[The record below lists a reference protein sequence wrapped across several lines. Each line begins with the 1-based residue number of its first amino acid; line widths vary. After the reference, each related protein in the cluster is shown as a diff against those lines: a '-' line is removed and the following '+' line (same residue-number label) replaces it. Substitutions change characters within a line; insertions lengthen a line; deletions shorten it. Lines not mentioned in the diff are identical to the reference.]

1 MSCFRKVVI
10 RLCFMKQP
18 HKKRLVV
25 LTNREEVSMASFEAH
40 YLPKLAMNMTK
51 GNVRTSLFRTFPR
64 FHLKMDKRFQ
74 QSSLL
79 FENEKF
85 VVL

>member
-1 MSCFRKVVI
+1 MGCFCKVVI

-25 LTNREEVSMASFEAH
+25 LTDREEVSMASFEAH

-51 GNVRTSLFRTFPR
+51 GNVGRHFFAQP
-64 FHLKMDKRFQ
+64 
-74 QSSLL
+74 
-79 FENEKF
+79 
-85 VVL
+85 